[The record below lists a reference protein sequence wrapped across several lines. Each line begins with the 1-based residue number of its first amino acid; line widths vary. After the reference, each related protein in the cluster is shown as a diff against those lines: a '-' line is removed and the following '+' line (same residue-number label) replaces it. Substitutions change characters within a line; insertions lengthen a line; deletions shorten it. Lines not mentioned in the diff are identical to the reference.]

1 MADLQSYERADALPN
16 VEDPMQDAT
25 GKHRSANERRSRGR
39 LVAAVATPVA
49 LLVSG
54 ALVWHSTYAA
64 FTAQITNN
72 ASSWSAGTV
81 VLQGDDSSNST
92 TAAKGSAMFTATNM
106 KPGDTNSKCLL
117 VTYNGTITTVSAVK
131 LYVKAADLTGSAP
144 LQGQINLVI
153 KEGTGGT
160 AASCASFVSSATV
173 YTGTLSGMPA
183 TYGASTAGT
192 WVPTAA
198 GQTKSY
204 QITWTLNGNA
214 PDTVQGTTAGAAFTW
229 ETDNT

>member
-1 MADLQSYERADALPN
+1 MPDSTGRHRAA
-16 VEDPMQDAT
+16 A
-25 GKHRSANERRSRGR
+25 RRRSPGR
-39 LVAAVATPVA
+39 LVAAIATPLA
-49 LLVSG
+49 LIATG
-54 ALVWHSTYAA
+54 TLVWHSTYAA

-72 ASSWSAGTV
+72 PSSWSAGTV
-81 VLQGDDSSNST
+81 VLQGDDGSNSS
-92 TAAKGSAMFTATNM
+92 TAAKGSALFTATNM

-117 VTYNGTITTVSAVK
+117 VTYNGTITSVGAVK
-131 LYVKAADLTGSAP
+131 LYVKATDLTGSSA
-144 LQGQINLVI
+144 LQGQINLVV

-160 AASCASFVSSATV
+160 ASSCSSFSATGTI

-183 TYGASTAGT
+183 TYAASTAGT

-204 QITWTLNGNA
+204 QITWTLNSSA

>member
-1 MADLQSYERADALPN
+1 MP
-16 VEDPMQDAT
+16 DPT
-25 GKHRSANERRSRGR
+25 GKHRATAERRSHGR
-39 LVAAVATPVA
+39 LVAAIATPLALVA
-49 LLVSG
+49 SG

-81 VLQGDDSSNST
+81 ILQGDDGSNSS

-106 KPGDTNSKCLL
+106 KPAATASKCLL
-117 VTYNGTITTVSAVK
+117 VTYNGSITTLSAVK
-131 LYVKAADLTGSAP
+131 LYVKAADLTGSAA

-153 KEGTGGT
+153 QEGTGGT
-160 AASCASFVSSATV
+160 ASSCASFVSTGTI

-183 TYGASTAGT
+183 SYAAGVGT

-204 QITWTLNGNA
+204 QITWTLNGLA